1 MISLFSLLTILKIR
15 NFMMEA
21 RNTVNINLQKAGFVR
36 NSRYLAADTCHEP
49 QAAAYMA
56 FGLFDSGSCP
66 LVNSYR
72 AGSRS
77 LVILGMIL
85 LALLLG
91 LLSSRAAQ
99 SRGAFT

>member
-1 MISLFSLLTILKIR
+1 MVSMDVK
-15 NFMMEA
+15 
-21 RNTVNINLQKAGFVR
+21 KAGFVR
-36 NSRYLAADTCHEP
+36 NSRYLAADTCHRP
-49 QAAAYMA
+49 QAVVYEA
-56 FGLFDSGSCP
+56 FGLFGSGSCP

-77 LVILGMIL
+77 LVILVLIL
-85 LALLLG
+85 LPLLLG